1 MAPTPE
7 IVEFQGALEGGG
19 FTSALLGWAA
29 KSRRNLPWRSTR
41 DPWAVLV
48 SEVMLQQTQV
58 SRAEVK
64 YLEFLNYWPTPKDL
78 ARVKLSELLKFWTG
92 LGYPRRAR
100 NLHQAA
106 QQITNLHRGRVPRE
120 LDQLLQLPGV
130 GPYTARAVMVFAF
143 EKQLG
148 VVDTNVGR
156 LLARWCGN
164 SLRPKAAQELADEI
178 VAPGQSWDWNQGLF
192 DLAAT
197 VCTKRNPRCR
207 GCPVK
212 SWCAWQ
218 GTGKDPAEGS
228 AGVSK
233 RQQPFSGSNREAR
246 GRLLSALAQGSVEMS
261 DAASVMGLLDEQCRV
276 VQLVNDLRDE
286 GLVASQGDVLL
297 LGDLVK

>member
-1 MAPTPE
+1 
-7 IVEFQGALEGGG
+7 
-19 FTSALLGWAA
+19 
-29 KSRRNLPWRSTR
+29 
-41 DPWAVLV
+41 
-48 SEVMLQQTQV
+48 
-58 SRAEVK
+58 
-64 YLEFLNYWPTPKDL
+64 
-78 ARVKLSELLKFWTG
+78 
-92 LGYPRRAR
+92 
-100 NLHQAA
+100 
-106 QQITNLHRGRVPRE
+106 
-120 LDQLLQLPGV
+120 
-130 GPYTARAVMVFAF
+130 MVFAF